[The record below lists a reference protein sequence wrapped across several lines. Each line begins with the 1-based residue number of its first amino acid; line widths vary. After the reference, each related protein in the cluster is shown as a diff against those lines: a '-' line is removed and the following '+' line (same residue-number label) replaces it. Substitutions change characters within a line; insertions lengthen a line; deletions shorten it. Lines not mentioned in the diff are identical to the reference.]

1 VADHAATLAGPATEP
16 VLVTDLLSGADGL
29 AGRLGRALGAG
40 QYLDAYLLSAG
51 LGQLVEDRLHPDPLL
66 LYRAASYLRGQPSRP
81 ARLAGVVSGGLGA
94 AARAYAGPA
103 RGRLVAARHA
113 LAALTVRL
121 AAQVLG
127 VGAGQDGV
135 PPAVPACVLAAAPGL
150 AGDVLRVPAC
160 FHGFDQHPDDVT
172 WLVNEVRRRYPMAG
186 VPVCVLG
193 VRTSG
198 SYLAPLYAAALR
210 AAGARV
216 TMLTYRPGRPFLRP
230 ERALLAETARAGG
243 LVLVTDDPP
252 GSGTSLARAAR
263 AAARAGFADPA
274 IVLVFSSF
282 GPAGQVPELLGRW
295 PAVVQPWDRW
305 SVHRRLAPPQVAH
318 VLAGLVGAYAE
329 VGAVWQQGPPQ
340 QSDRGHVRARFAV
353 QLTDRRTGVTA
364 ERDIVVE
371 GAGLGYLGRQGVAV
385 ARALPGYVPRVYGFA
400 DGLLYR
406 DWLPAGPGRGTLP
419 DREPSPLTG
428 REPGS
433 PTGREPG
440 VLAGPG
446 MLAGTVAGY
455 VAARQRAL
463 PAPSAS
469 VDRLG
474 GRDPAWEV
482 AARLLSGQ
490 YGPLGVPAR
499 PLLLDPA
506 VRWLLAVDHPA
517 VADGKTDA
525 RHWLPD
531 PAAHGELRKVDF
543 YQRGFG
549 HLDLACYDPVFDLAG
564 AAADPPAPGFEAGLR
579 QAYEQATGQQVDGE
593 RWLLYRLAQ
602 LWRLGRAGDLPPAR
616 IRERSAAAV
625 HDYLAALYLRGLPAA
640 TGPLCAID
648 LDGVLECDRLGYP
661 ATSPTGAL
669 ALRALIAH
677 GYQPVLASGRSL
689 GDVGDRCAVFGLA
702 GGVAEYGAALW
713 LGGGTAGGGT
723 AVVLLPE
730 PAPALLDRVRAEVS
744 ACPGVVVDPRYRYSV
759 RARTNAGPL
768 PVELVSRV
776 LALAGPGLRVIH
788 GRGQTDF
795 VVAGV
800 DKGTGLSAL
809 AARLAQPGCA
819 LAVGDSPPD
828 LPLLACA
835 SLARA
840 PRNARHWAGAAGIT
854 LTRHAYQA
862 GLADACT
869 ALLGHRPGHCPAC
882 RPPAFGQRTRAL
894 LAVLDLRANGLG
906 SVPSRTAALA
916 ALEIRRSRWRRPRH
930 QEVAPCR

>member
-1 VADHAATLAGPATEP
+1 MADHAATLAGPATEP

-29 AGRLGRALGAG
+29 AGHLGRALGAG
-40 QYLDAYLLSAG
+40 QYLDAYLLAAG

-121 AAQVLG
+121 AGQVLG

-198 SYLAPLYAAALR
+198 SYLAPLYAAAVR

-318 VLAGLVGAYAE
+318 VLAGLVGAHAE
-329 VGAVWQQGPPQ
+329 VGAVWQQGPPV

-371 GAGLGYLGRQGVAV
+371 GAGLGYLGKQGVAV

-579 QAYEQATGQQVDGE
+579 QAYEQATGHAVDGE

-661 ATSPTGAL
+661 VTSPTGAL

-795 VVAGV
+795 AVAGV

-840 PRNARHWAGAAGIT
+840 PRNARHWAAAAGIT

-906 SVPSRTAALA
+906 SVPARTAALA
-916 ALEIRRSRWRRPRH
+916 ALEIRRSRW
-930 QEVAPCR
+930 

>member
-1 VADHAATLAGPATEP
+1 VTDHATALAGPTTEP

-29 AGRLGRALGAG
+29 AGHLGRALGAG
-40 QYLDAYLLSAG
+40 QYLDAYLLAAG
-51 LGQLVEDRLHPDPLL
+51 LGQLTEDRLHPDPLL
-66 LYRAASYLRGQPSRP
+66 LYRAASYLRGQRSRP
-81 ARLAGVVSGGLGA
+81 ARLAGMACGGLGA
-94 AARAYAGPA
+94 AARVYAGPA
-103 RGRLVAARHA
+103 RGQLVAARHA

-121 AAQVLG
+121 AGQVLG
-127 VGAGQDGV
+127 AGAAGV
-135 PPAVPACVLAAAPGL
+135 PAAVPACVLAAVPAL

-160 FHGFDQHPDDVT
+160 FHGFDQHPDDVA
-172 WLVNEVRRRYPMAG
+172 WLVNEVRRRYPVAG

-230 ERALLAETARAGG
+230 ERALLAQTARAGG

-252 GSGTSLARAAR
+252 GTGTSLARAAR
-263 AAARAGFADPA
+263 AAAQAGFADSA

-282 GPAGQVPELLGRW
+282 GPAGQVPEMLSRW

-318 VLAGLVGAYAE
+318 VLAGLVGAHAE
-329 VGAVWQQGPPQ
+329 VGAVWQQGLPA

-364 ERDIVVE
+364 EQDIVVE

-406 DWLPAGPGRGTLP
+406 DWLPAGPGRATLNG
-419 DREPSPLTG
+419 REPPAG
-428 REPGS
+428 REPGA
-433 PTGREPG
+433 PTDRT
-440 VLAGPG
+440 LAGPG
-446 MLAGTVAGY
+446 VLAGTVAGY
-455 VAARQRAL
+455 VAARRRAL

-506 VRWLLAVDHPA
+506 VRRLLAVDDPA

-531 PAAHGELRKVDF
+531 PATCGELRKVDF

-564 AAADPPAPGFEAGLR
+564 AAAQPPEPGFEARLR
-579 QAYEQATGQQVDGE
+579 QAYEQATGHQVDGE

-616 IRERSAAAV
+616 IRECSAAAV
-625 HDYLAALYLRGLPAA
+625 HDYLAALYLRGLPRAD
-640 TGPLCAID
+640 GPLCAID

-689 GDVGDRCAVFGLA
+689 TDVGDRCAVFGLA

-713 LGGGTAGGGT
+713 LSGEPPDGGT

-730 PAPALLDRVRAEVS
+730 PARALLDRVRAEVA

-759 RARTNAGPL
+759 RARTSAGPL

-795 VVAGV
+795 VAAGV

-809 AARLAQPGCA
+809 AARVAQPGCA

-840 PRNARHWAGAAGIT
+840 PRNARHWAPAAGIT

-869 ALLGHRPGHCPAC
+869 ALLGHRPGRCPAC

-894 LAVLDLRANGLG
+894 LAVLDLRASGLA
-906 SVPSRTAALA
+906 SIPARTAALA
-916 ALEIRRSRWRRPRH
+916 ALEIRRSRW
-930 QEVAPCR
+930 

>member
-40 QYLDAYLLSAG
+40 QYLDAYLLAAG

-113 LAALTVRL
+113 LAALTVHL

-906 SVPSRTAALA
+906 SVPARTAALA

>member
-1 VADHAATLAGPATEP
+1 VADHTATLAGPATEP
-16 VLVTDLLSGADGL
+16 VQVTDLLSGADGL
-29 AGRLGRALGAG
+29 AEHLGRALGDG
-40 QYLDAYLLSAG
+40 QYLDAYLLAAG

-81 ARLAGVVSGGLGA
+81 ARLAGMVSGGLGA

-121 AAQVLG
+121 AGQILG
-127 VGAGQDGV
+127 ADAGGTGV
-135 PPAVPACVLAAAPGL
+135 PSAVPACVLAAVPGL

-160 FHGFDQHPDDVT
+160 FHGFDQHPDDVA

-263 AAARAGFADPA
+263 AAAQAGFADPA

-282 GPAGQVPELLGRW
+282 GAAHEVPELLSRW

-305 SVHRRLAPPQVAH
+305 SVHRRLAPPQVAR
-318 VLAGLVGAYAE
+318 VLAGLVGAHAE
-329 VGAVWQQGPPQ
+329 VGAVWQQGPPV

-364 ERDIVVE
+364 EQDIVVE

-406 DWLPAGPGRGTLP
+406 DWLPAGPGRATPP
-419 DREPSPLTG
+419 DREPG
-428 REPGS
+428 
-433 PTGREPG
+433 
-440 VLAGPG
+440 A
-446 MLAGTVAGY
+446 LAGTVAGY

-490 YGPLGVPAR
+490 YGPLAVPAR

-579 QAYEQATGQQVDGE
+579 QAYEQATGHQVDGE

-602 LWRLGRAGDLPPAR
+602 LWRLGRAGDLTPAR

-625 HDYLAALYLRGLPAA
+625 HDYLAGLYLHGLPPA

-689 GDVGDRCAVFGLA
+689 ADVGDRCAVFGLA

-713 LGGGTAGGGT
+713 LGRGAPGGGT

-730 PAPALLDRVRAEVS
+730 PAKALLNRVRAEVS

-759 RARTNAGPL
+759 RARTDAGPL
-768 PVELVSRV
+768 PVEVVSRV

-809 AARLAQPGCA
+809 GARLAQPGCA

-835 SLARA
+835 SQARA
-840 PRNARHWAGAAGIT
+840 PRNARRWAAAAGIT

-862 GLADACT
+862 GLADACA

-882 RPPAFGQRTRAL
+882 RPPAFSQRTRAL
-894 LAVLDLRANGLG
+894 LAVLDLRANGLA
-906 SVPSRTAALA
+906 SIPARTVGLA
-916 ALEIRRSRWRRPRH
+916 ALQISGSRWSRPRH